1 MTELTQ
7 EGNNN
12 IRSSELP
19 ATGGTLIQTN
29 SDPEGTEYQSIPSES
44 FVPEDEI
51 QMTLKE
57 FNEKIKDNDISIKR
71 LEKSLAVLYDKL
83 DKTPLTQEPKVPT
96 KKLKKKKGKKI
107 DKKGKKGKKIDK
119 KGKKGKKIDKKGKK
133 GKGKKIKRS
142 KKSKS
147 AKASINTERTRLDG
161 RIQKVRKGARRLEAR
176 SNLWN
181 YVIRYVTT

>member
-1 MTELTQ
+1 MTDSTQ

-12 IRSSELP
+12 IRPSELP
-19 ATGGTLIQTN
+19 ATDGTLVQTN
-29 SDPEGTEYQSIPSES
+29 SDPEGTEYQSISSES
-44 FVPEDEI
+44 FVPQDEI

-71 LEKSLAVLYDKL
+71 LEKSLAALYNKL
-83 DKTPLTQEPKVPT
+83 DKTPLTQELKVSS
-96 KKLKKKKGKKI
+96 KKSKK
-107 DKKGKKGKKIDK
+107 KKGKKIDK

-147 AKASINTERTRLDG
+147 AKTSINTERSRLDE
-161 RIQKVRKGARRLEAR
+161 RIQKGKKKRMKIGGKK
-176 SNLWN
+176 
-181 YVIRYVTT
+181 

>member
-1 MTELTQ
+1 MTDLTQ
-7 EGNNN
+7 EGNN
-12 IRSSELP
+12 IRPSELP
-19 ATGGTLIQTN
+19 ATDGTLVQTN
-29 SDPEGTEYQSIPSES
+29 SDPEVTEYQSIPIES
-44 FVPEDEI
+44 FVPQDEI

-83 DKTPLTQEPKVPT
+83 DKAPLTQELKVSS
-96 KKLKKKKGKKI
+96 KKSKKK
-107 DKKGKKGKKIDK
+107 KKGKKIDK

-147 AKASINTERTRLDG
+147 AKASINTGRSRLDG
-161 RIQKVRKGARRLEAR
+161 RIQKGKKKRTKIGGKK
-176 SNLWN
+176 
-181 YVIRYVTT
+181 